1 MRMFLAIELPDSARA
16 HLVDVQRRLG
26 AEIAKASWT
35 KPENLHL
42 TLKFLGEV
50 DAKRSDALVES
61 LSRIG
66 VDGAIELRAEHVV
79 CFPPR
84 GPVRIIAAALGGTVA
99 PLQALHQAIEQ
110 RCAFLGF
117 EREGRAYTPHV
128 TLGRARPTLPPATR
142 ERAAAVTE
150 GMWPGPRFAV
160 GEFVLMESRLK
171 PTGAEYHVAARFAV
185 GATSR

>member
-1 MRMFLAIELPDSARA
+1 MRLFLAIELPDDARA
-16 HLVDVQRRLG
+16 HLVDVQRRLSS
-26 AEIAKASWT
+26 EIAKASWT

-50 DAKRSDALVES
+50 DEKRADALVES
-61 LSRIG
+61 LSKIA
-66 VDGAIELRAEHVV
+66 VDGAIALAAERVV

-84 GPVRIIAAALGGTVA
+84 GPVRIVAAALGGTVA
-99 PLQALHQAIEQ
+99 PLLALHQAIEQ

-117 EREGRAYTPHV
+117 EREGRAYAPHV

-142 ERAAAVTE
+142 DRAAATTD
-150 GMWPGPRFAV
+150 GAWPGPRFVV

-171 PTGAEYHVAARFAV
+171 PTGAEYHVAERFVV
-185 GATSR
+185 GGSP